1 MPLAE
6 PRSPRRAPPCNPP
19 SNQLTCITPRG
30 PLIIGSRV
38 SFGYAT
44 EGAVNRLA
52 GDARP
57 LRRHIL
63 PGQPTSLGQ
72 GENPDRR

>member
-1 MPLAE
+1 MRLAE

-30 PLIIGSRV
+30 PLIIGTRV

-44 EGAVNRLA
+44 EG
-52 GDARP
+52 
-57 LRRHIL
+57 
-63 PGQPTSLGQ
+63 GQPA
-72 GENPDRR
+72 RRRCAPVEATYTAGTANLFGAG